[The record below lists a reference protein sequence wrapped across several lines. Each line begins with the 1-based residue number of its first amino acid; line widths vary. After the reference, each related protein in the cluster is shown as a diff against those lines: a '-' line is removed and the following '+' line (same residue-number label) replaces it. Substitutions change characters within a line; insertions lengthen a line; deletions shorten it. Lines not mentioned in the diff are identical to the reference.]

1 MMEYIPGGNWYPS
14 LNKRGVHQRSL
25 ERSFQIRS
33 DSEQLSVRV
42 RSDMCLGVFLHIN
55 SEKFHYLVIHPGEG
69 DYF

>member
-33 DSEQLSVRV
+33 DSEQLSFRV
-42 RSDMCLGVFLHIN
+42 GSDLCLGEFLPIYTDN
-55 SEKFHYLVIHPGEG
+55 FHYLVIHPGEG
-69 DYF
+69 NYF